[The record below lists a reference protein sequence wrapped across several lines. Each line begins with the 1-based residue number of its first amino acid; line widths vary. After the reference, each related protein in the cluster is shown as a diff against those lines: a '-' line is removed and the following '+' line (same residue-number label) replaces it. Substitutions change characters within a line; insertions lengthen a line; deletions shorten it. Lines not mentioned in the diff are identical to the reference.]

1 MRPFSS
7 ASLTGIACR
16 PSWTAFMVCVFAGV
30 AVCNPGFTV
39 AQEASQPVAVT
50 ITDKGCE
57 PNTLSVPAGKTTFKI
72 RNQSKRAV
80 EWEILDGVMVVEERE
95 NIIPGFVQSLTA
107 ELKAGQYQMTCGL
120 LTNPKGVL
128 TVTAAATSAS
138 AREPSA
144 LDLVGALA
152 EYKVYVAKEVGDLVE
167 QTKRFAEAVKA
178 GKLDEARNLYAP
190 TRQHF
195 ERIEPVAELFSDLDK
210 SMDARADDFELKE
223 NDPAFVGFHRIEK
236 ALFADKSTAG
246 MQPLADRLVR
256 DTQDLQGRLD
266 GLTIPPA
273 KMVSGA
279 SDLIEEV
286 ASTKISGEEDRY
298 SGTDLSD
305 FQANVDGA
313 QKIFNLLRPLI
324 AKRNSE
330 LEARIRTNF
339 LKVDGLLGRYRGQEG
354 QFQNYDKLSASDRN
368 ALKGAITALAEDL
381 SQLRG
386 TLGLD

>member
-16 PSWTAFMVCVFAGV
+16 PSWTAFMVSMFAGV
-30 AVCNPGFTV
+30 AVCNPGFAV

-72 RNQSKRAV
+72 KNQSKRAV

-246 MQPLADRLVR
+246 MQPLADQLVR

-339 LKVDGLLGRYRGQEG
+339 LKVDTLLGRYRGQEG
-354 QFQNYDKLSASDRN
+354 QFQDYEKLSASDRN

>member
-1 MRPFSS
+1 MRPFRS
-7 ASLTGIACR
+7 ASLTGTAC
-16 PSWTAFMVCVFAGV
+16 PFSWTAFVVSVFAGV
-30 AVCNPGFTV
+30 AVCNPGFTA
-39 AQEASQPVAVT
+39 AQETSQPVAVT

-72 RNQSKRAV
+72 KNQSKRAV

-190 TRQHF
+190 ARQHF

-339 LKVDGLLGRYRGQEG
+339 LKVDTLLGRYRGQEG

>member
-16 PSWTAFMVCVFAGV
+16 PSWTAFMVSVFAGL
-30 AVCNPGFTV
+30 AVCNPGFAV

-72 RNQSKRAV
+72 KNQSKRAV

-223 NDPAFVGFHRIEK
+223 NDPAFVGFHRLEK

-305 FQANVDGA
+305 FRANVDGA

>member
-1 MRPFSS
+1 MP
-7 ASLTGIACR
+7 
-16 PSWTAFMVCVFAGV
+16 AFVDRLDGVYVRRHCGLQSRLRVGARSVAAGRSHHYR
-30 AVCNPGFTV
+30 
-39 AQEASQPVAVT
+39 Q
-50 ITDKGCE
+50 GCE

-72 RNQSKRAV
+72 KNQSKRAV

-138 AREPSA
+138 TREPSA

-246 MQPLADRLVR
+246 MQPLADQLVR

-339 LKVDGLLGRYRGQEG
+339 LKVDTLLGRYRGQEG

>member
-16 PSWTAFMVCVFAGV
+16 LSQTTFMASVLAGV
-30 AVCNPGFTV
+30 AVYNPGLV
-39 AQEASQPVAVT
+39 AAQEASQPVAVT

-57 PNTLSVPAGKTTFKI
+57 PNALSVPAGKTTFKI
-72 RNQSKRAV
+72 KNQSKRAV

-107 ELKAGQYQMTCGL
+107 NLKAGQYQITCGL

-128 TVTAAATSAS
+128 TVTAAATSTS
-138 AREPSA
+138 AGEPNA

-152 EYKVYVAKEVGDLVE
+152 EYKVYVTKEVGDLVE

-190 TRQHF
+190 TRQHY

-223 NDPAFVGFHRIEK
+223 NDSTFVGFHRIEK

-256 DTQDLQGRLD
+256 DTQDLQNRLD

-273 KMVSGA
+273 KMVGGA

-313 QKIFNLLRPLI
+313 QKIFSLLRPLI

-330 LEARIRTNF
+330 LEARIQTNF
-339 LKVDGLLGRYRGQEG
+339 SKVDTLLGRYRAQEG
-354 QFQNYDKLSASDRN
+354 QFQNYEKLSISDRN